1 MSHATDILWYI
12 DKQQKALDLQTVYG
26 EAQSDFER
34 EAISNDQDNL
44 IKVLNK
50 RLKGKV
56 TLHMQKKII
65 DKMIIKKL
73 Y

>member
-12 DKQQKALDLQTVYG
+12 NKQQKAFDLQDAYAQ
-26 EAQSDFER
+26 AQSDFER
-34 EAISNDQDNL
+34 ESISNDQEEL
-44 IKVLNK
+44 IKVLTK

-65 DKMIIKKL
+65 NKIIIKEL